1 MRITPRSGFR
11 QHGLTLIEL
20 MISITLGLFVLS
32 GLVYLTSSTINSNTQ
47 QLKTT
52 RLNQE
57 LRALMHLVT
66 RDMRRAGGMNYA
78 ADAIGFSTNHS
89 LTLSATSGN
98 GITVTASSSAEFD
111 SWVDAG
117 VIIKAA
123 QYDIVTGVETN
134 SCMQITSRVSDTQL
148 QGNNVA
154 CPSESTANAFLSTA
168 LNANSWI
175 FENAFGT
182 ATSILTDAAPA
193 NVVDDAVNTTYNCM
207 IIGYDKDGDNV
218 ADANENFGFR
228 LDTGENA
235 LETRQSGTVACDD
248 GVWENISDEE
258 TINITGFT
266 ITKLTEANAPLLE
279 FRISLAGNL
288 KNDPSVSRSIVEVVK
303 LRNDPVL

>member
-1 MRITPRSGFR
+1 MRITPRSVFR
-11 QHGLTLIEL
+11 QLGLTLIEL

-66 RDMRRAGGMNYA
+66 RDMRRAGGINHA

-89 LTLSATSGN
+89 LTLSAASGN
-98 GITVTASSSAEFD
+98 GIAVTASSSAEFD

-134 SCMQITSRVSDTQL
+134 SCLQVTSRVSDTQL

-154 CPSESTANAFLSTA
+154 CPNETTVNAFPSTS
-168 LNANSWI
+168 LNANGWI

-193 NVVDDAVNTTYNCM
+193 NVVDDAVDTTYNC
-207 IIGYDKDGDNV
+207 IIVGYDENGDSLT
-218 ADANENFGFR
+218 DNENFGFR
-228 LDTGENA
+228 LDTVDNA
-235 LETRQSGTVACDD
+235 LETHDFGTVACDD
-248 GVWENISDEE
+248 GTWENISDEE
-258 TINITGFT
+258 TINITDFT
-266 ITKLTEANAPLLE
+266 ITKLTEAGAPLLE

-288 KNDPSVSRSIVEVVK
+288 KSDPTVSRSIVEVVK

>member
-1 MRITPRSGFR
+1 MSITPNSGFR
-11 QHGLTLIEL
+11 QLGLTLIEL

-66 RDMRRAGGMNYA
+66 RDMRRAGGMSYA

-89 LTLSATSGN
+89 LTLSTTSGN
-98 GITVTASSSAEFD
+98 GISVTASSSAEFD
-111 SWVDAG
+111 SWVGAG

-123 QYDIVTGVETN
+123 QYDIVTGVEKN
-134 SCMQITSRVSDTQL
+134 SCLQITSRASDTQL
-148 QGNNVA
+148 LGNNVA
-154 CPSESTANAFLSTA
+154 CPGESTTNAFLSTT

-175 FENAFGT
+175 FENAFST
-182 ATSILTDAAPA
+182 ASYILTDAAPA

-207 IIGYDKDGDNV
+207 IIGYDKDGDSV
-218 ADANENFGFR
+218 ADADENFGFR
-228 LDTGENA
+228 LDAAQNA
-235 LETRQSGTVACDD
+235 LETHDFGTVACDD
-248 GVWENISDEE
+248 GTWENISDEE
-258 TINITGFT
+258 SINITAFT
-266 ITKLTEANAPLLE
+266 ITKLTEADSPLLE
-279 FRISLAGNL
+279 FRIALSGNL
-288 KNDPSVSRSIVEVVK
+288 KSDPSVSRTIEEVVK